1 MCRNLF
7 AIVLTSIAISASVP
21 AMAQPTAASPS
32 PAALSGLQPSSF
44 TEHNKANAQHS
55 AAQAEL
61 ASLNPDTAPDHK
73 PDSGWKYLT
82 TLLTTLVLIG
92 AIAVRRYAAGSH

>member
-7 AIVLTSIAISASVP
+7 AIVLTSVVISVSAL
-21 AMAQPTAASPS
+21 AMARPTAAGLS
-32 PAALSGLQPSSF
+32 PATLSALQPSSF
-44 TEHNKANAQHS
+44 AEHNIVNAQHS
-55 AAQAEL
+55 VAQPEL
-61 ASLNPDTAPDHK
+61 SALDPDTAPDHK

-92 AIAVRRYAAGSH
+92 AIAVRRYAAESP

>member
-7 AIVLTSIAISASVP
+7 AIVLTSVVISVSAP
-21 AMAQPTAASPS
+21 AMAHPTAASPS
-32 PAALSGLQPSSF
+32 LATLSALQPSSV
-44 TEHNKANAQHS
+44 TEHDTVNAQHS

-82 TLLTTLVLIG
+82 TLVLIG